1 MICLLAEMGFV
12 LHLAIALFMNEGI
25 Q

>member
-12 LHLAIALFMNEGI
+12 LDLAIGLFMNEGI